1 LIYCLCRRVSLE
13 KPEEYVE
20 RVIVIRLIF
29 CFLLITLLVVTE
41 NVGAKTE
48 KDGLGEEERL

>member
-1 LIYCLCRRVSLE
+1 
-13 KPEEYVE
+13 
-20 RVIVIRLIF
+20 VIRLIF